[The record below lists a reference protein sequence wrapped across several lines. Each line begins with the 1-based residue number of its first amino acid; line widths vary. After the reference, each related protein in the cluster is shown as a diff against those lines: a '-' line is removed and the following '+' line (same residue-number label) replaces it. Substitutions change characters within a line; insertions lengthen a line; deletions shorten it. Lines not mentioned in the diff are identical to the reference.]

1 MKTGTELHSSKFKY
15 LHHIILS
22 SFAKVTKKWNTS
34 SNEIQ
39 TFDVVN
45 LCPSIPINKAV
56 ALIIEILINKT
67 NDLRK

>member
-1 MKTGTELHSSKFKY
+1 MKTGTELHSSKLKY

-22 SFAKVTKKWNTS
+22 SFVKVAKKWNTS

-39 TFDVVN
+39 NFDVVN

-56 ALIIEILINKT
+56 A
-67 NDLRK
+67 